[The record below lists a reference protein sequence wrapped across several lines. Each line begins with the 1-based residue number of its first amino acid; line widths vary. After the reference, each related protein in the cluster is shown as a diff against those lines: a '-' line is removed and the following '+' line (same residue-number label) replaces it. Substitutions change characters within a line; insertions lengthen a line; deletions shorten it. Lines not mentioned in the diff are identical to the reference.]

1 MKASASVFYTR
12 EGTFLISIKE
22 RPGAPTSNT
31 YGTPLEAKMAVASL
45 RAVYWAPRARQAAF
59 DEAPLTPFPEKPV
72 ASLAR
77 AWVAL

>member
-12 EGTFLISIKE
+12 KGTFLVSIKE
-22 RPGAPTSNT
+22 RGAPTSNT
-31 YGTPLEAKMAVASL
+31 YDTPLEAKMAVASL

-59 DEAPLTPFPEKPV
+59 DEAPLSPFPEKPV
-72 ASLAR
+72 ARLAR